1 MLDVLTLSP
10 ELVWGLYTRGLGLVL
25 LISFVSLAP
34 QIALGAGR
42 EGGMPI
48 GLRLDKMA
56 RDFPTWRR
64 FYYFPTLLWC
74 NHSDAMLRA
83 LCWVGIGA
91 SALVVYGGPWS
102 FWALLVCYL
111 CYLSLDMAIGLIFPW
126 DALLFESMIL
136 GLFLPATLP
145 LPALAAAAPAAPALA
160 WVCRLM
166 VFRVMFGFGKQKFLG
181 ANNKDLAYLKGFLIW
196 QPLPSWL
203 GWYVQKLP
211 VGLLKPMVYFMFIAE
226 IPIPFFAFF
235 PGWPSIVCALATM
248 FLMIG
253 IQAMGSFGYFSMLTM
268 VACIP
273 LFDNDTPR
281 QLVFSELF
289 AEGAPIAANVYAL
302 VYATGALIVFPFN
315 SWVAQSWHL
324 WAVWF
329 RMPRL
334 YQLPLDFVRLLH
346 PFRWLHPYGVFPPNV
361 GPAMKGS
368 LLVEVSWDRKT
379 WHEVDFHFSPSNP
392 HSKPRFVS
400 PHHPRGDQAV
410 IYETFG
416 MNPTSLISS
425 MLGPWDP
432 YSFGSQPAAN
442 TLAQRI
448 CEGLGLKFMKGT
460 VLKQHEGPPVLT
472 RINTIFLEPA
482 SLAEHRAD
490 GRWWRRHYVGPHIP
504 PRGRDPHFWDDLLPE
519 PEMWHFDAIF
529 WRRRCRLHPMMER
542 SRAGNEDPMALALY
556 AAPELTADDVR
567 RFWDELVLSI
577 GVEQRK
583 SFDTL
588 PDTVAAF
595 EARYDHGQ
603 QRALQ
608 RLLGR
613 FSMLLVARL
622 EPLYLG
628 RGSKP
633 ELPARTYFELW
644 MATHHIIGQGRDA
657 YLQAM
662 ADPRSVAAALKELT
676 VQTGLY
682 YFSLFRFDSMCFE
695 AQKLRLVS
703 CITPPFDEEKKK
715 QMAYSTETMT
725 PLEKWVVSVSQT
737 FSGYFNVM
745 PYIRDAFA
753 GPRFDRGYPELYPS
767 FRQADSGEVV
777 LRSFPEP
784 PAGLDLP
791 ASAGKRAAE

>member
-1 MLDVLTLSP
+1 MLDALSLSP
-10 ELVWGLYTRGLGLVL
+10 ALVWGLYIRALGLVL
-25 LISFVSLAP
+25 LISFVSIAP

-42 EGGMPI
+42 EGGLPI
-48 GLRLDKMA
+48 GLRLDKMR

-64 FYYFPTLLWC
+64 FFYFPTLLWA

-83 LCWVGIGA
+83 LTWVGIGA

-126 DALLFESMIL
+126 DSLLFESLIL
-136 GLFLPATLP
+136 ALFLPATLP
-145 LPALAAAAPAAPALA
+145 LPQLAAAAPAAPALA

-166 VFRVMFGFGKQKFLG
+166 VFRVMLGFGKQKFLG
-181 ANNKDLAYLKGFLIW
+181 SNNKDFAYLKGFLIW

-203 GWYVQKLP
+203 GWYAQKLP
-211 VGLLKPMVYFMFIAE
+211 VAMLRPMVVFMFIAE
-226 IPIPFFAFF
+226 IPVPFFAFF
-235 PGWPSIVCALATM
+235 PGWPSIACAVVTI
-248 FLMIG
+248 FLMVG
-253 IQAMGSFGYFSMLTM
+253 IQAMGSFGYFSLMTIA
-268 VACIP
+268 ACVP

-281 QLVFSELF
+281 LLTLSGLF
-289 AEGAPIAANVYAL
+289 APGAPIAANLYAIAYAL
-302 VYATGALIVFPFN
+302 GAAMVFPLN

-324 WAVWF
+324 WAVWY
-329 RMPRL
+329 RLPRL
-334 YQLPLDFVRLLH
+334 YQLPFDIMRALH

-379 WHEVDFHFSPSNP
+379 WHEVDFHYSPSNP

-400 PHHPRGDQAV
+400 PYHPRGDQAV

-416 MNPTSLISS
+416 MNPTSLIAS

-448 CEGLGLKFMKGT
+448 CEGHGLKFMKGT
-460 VLKQHEGPPVLT
+460 VLKQHAEPPAMT
-472 RINTIFLEPA
+472 RISTIMLEPA

-490 GRWWRRHYVGPHIP
+490 GRWWRRHYVGPHIA
-504 PRGRDPHFWDDLLPE
+504 PRGADPHFWDELLPE

-529 WRRRCRLHPMMER
+529 WRRRCRLQPMMER
-542 SRAGNEDPMALALY
+542 SRAGHEDAMSLALY
-556 AAPELTADDVR
+556 GAPELSSDDVR
-567 RFWDELVLSI
+567 RFWDELVPMI
-577 GVEQRK
+577 GVEARK

-588 PDTVAAF
+588 PDNVAAVHAAF
-595 EARYDHGQ
+595 DHAQ
-603 QRALQ
+603 QRALH

-628 RGSKP
+628 RGRKP
-633 ELPARTYFELW
+633 ELPAVTYFQIW
-644 MATHHIIGQGRDA
+644 MAVHHIIGQGKDA
-657 YLQAM
+657 YLVAM
-662 ADPRSVAAALKELT
+662 AEPRSVASALAEVT
-676 VQTGLY
+676 PQTGLY
-682 YFSLFRFDSMCFE
+682 YFSLFRFESMCFE

-703 CITPPFDEEKKK
+703 AITPPFDEEKKK
-715 QMAYSTETMT
+715 AMAYSTEVMT
-725 PLEKWVVSVSQT
+725 PLEKKVVAISQT
-737 FSGYFNVM
+737 FSGFFNVM
-745 PYIRDAFA
+745 PYIR
-753 GPRFDRGYPELYPS
+753 
-767 FRQADSGEVV
+767 
-777 LRSFPEP
+777 
-784 PAGLDLP
+784 
-791 ASAGKRAAE
+791 